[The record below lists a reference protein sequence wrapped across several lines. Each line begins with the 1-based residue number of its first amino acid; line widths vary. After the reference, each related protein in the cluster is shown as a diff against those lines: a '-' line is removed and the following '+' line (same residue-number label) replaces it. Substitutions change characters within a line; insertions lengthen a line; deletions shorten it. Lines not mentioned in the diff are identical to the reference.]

1 MNDYIYMQNSIN
13 LYGLVWM
20 QCRPQIL
27 CDQMLS
33 MEVMLHCYQNLTI
46 FACDINESSLDKTP
60 N

>member
-1 MNDYIYMQNSIN
+1 MNDYIYAKFHQSVQISMDAMQATDY
-13 LYGLVWM
+13 LH
-20 QCRPQIL
+20 
-27 CDQMLS
+27 QMLS